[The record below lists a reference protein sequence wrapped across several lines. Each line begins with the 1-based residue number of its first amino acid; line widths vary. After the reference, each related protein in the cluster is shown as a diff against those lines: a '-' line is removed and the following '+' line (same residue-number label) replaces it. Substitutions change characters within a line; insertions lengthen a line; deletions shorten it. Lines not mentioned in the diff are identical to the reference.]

1 MTSLV
6 INVVV
11 EGPSERAFINSVVA
25 PMLGSQGIYINA
37 SVVGRSGHKGGNI
50 KFDRMFTDIR
60 NYLKQQNTTL
70 VTTMIDYFR
79 LDPDWPGMAE
89 ISKREA
95 GGEKVEL
102 ATKLD
107 ILQTATT
114 KKLKEKLPDVKHL
127 EKRFIPYI
135 QMHEFEALLF
145 SSPSIL
151 ANKIEITEEKLQS
164 IIRKY
169 ETPEHINTNPE
180 YAPSKLITRLCTNY
194 SYKKRRHGLMISQ
207 EIGLSLIRQKC
218 KLFNN
223 WLNSFTEV
231 KF

>member
-11 EGPSERAFINSVVA
+11 EGPSERVFINSVVA

-37 SVVGRSGHKGGNI
+37 SVVGRSGNKGGNI

-60 NYLKQQNTTL
+60 NYLKQQNNTL

-79 LDPDWPGMAE
+79 LDSDWPGIAE

-95 GGEKVEL
+95 SGEKVEL

-107 ILQTATT
+107 ILQIATT
-114 KKLKEKLPDVKHL
+114 KKLKEQLPDIEHL

-145 SSPSIL
+145 SSPRVL
-151 ANKIEITEEKLQS
+151 ASKIGVPEKKLLS
-164 IIRKY
+164 IISKY

-180 YAPSKLITRLCTNY
+180 YAPSKLIARLCTGH
-194 SYKKRRHGLMISQ
+194 SYKKRSHGLIISE

-218 KLFNN
+218 TLFNN
-223 WLNSFTEV
+223 WLNSFTDERL
-231 KF
+231 